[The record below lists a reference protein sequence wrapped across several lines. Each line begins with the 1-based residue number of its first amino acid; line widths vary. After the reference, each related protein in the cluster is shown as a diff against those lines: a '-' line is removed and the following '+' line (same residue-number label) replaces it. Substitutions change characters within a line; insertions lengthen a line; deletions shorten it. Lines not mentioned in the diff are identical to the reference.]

1 MKIWKKISLS
11 LLFILFW
18 GVVSSHDKDVSFPGS
33 LEYTSKTTKI
43 AVFYSRNPRHERL
56 REFTSGISA
65 YISNRKINSLVHN
78 LSIDP
83 TGERDFDDK
92 SERIKIIA
100 KNTINRKYADVII
113 ATDRESHRLIS
124 TIDSSLYANM
134 PVVSICTKTNHIE
147 PLPQNLICE
156 IDWNFEKNFLLGM
169 KLFPRTKRV
178 IFISDD
184 SDYGLAERNLAQNT
198 LSKYKNK
205 VRITY
210 ISPPSEHFDLFINE
224 ITKQPDRTFIILSSW
239 LLDNVGNYNIKGS
252 YYPFLSRLGNIPV
265 FGNQN
270 LSLGSG
276 ILGGYLTSMWDV
288 GNIVA
293 EKAIK
298 MARGMLVPSTIS
310 INCGKLILDYNV
322 IKRLN
327 VPEERIPRETSYI
340 NKPFNIFDDYSTE
353 INFIIFIIV
362 ILSVSLISLA
372 YYHFRFLRVN
382 KDNLKLSK
390 ENEIRKELLDKTLS
404 VMTEG
409 VITFDPGLKIININ
423 KTGVEM
429 SGYSGE
435 FIGLTFNE
443 VFHTSRPH
451 NEISVSDALI
461 KCIKEKGRVQIPNST
476 KINYPDKESRIISG
490 NVSPVIDSDGQISQI
505 VFAFYDRTESFTQQR
520 FLKLAAETA
529 KSYTWA
535 FNTLTKN
542 IYLDENYFKHIKG
555 EAPEESLIRFFL
567 SKIHPDD
574 RKALVKPHNIMSS
587 ETTGE
592 MYKIEF
598 RMSVDN
604 GATYEWWE
612 RRGIVYL
619 EREGRKN
626 VRYIYGMD
634 INIDDHKRREKELIE
649 ARLRAEESDKLKT
662 AFLSNMSHE
671 IRTPLNGLVGFA
683 NLLTEPDYSA
693 DEKRRFVEVINESSR
708 KLMSLISDILDLSRI
723 ESNAL
728 LFEVKPF
735 DLSDNINDVI
745 YSFKNQEKSNVRIVA
760 ELPEKPLTL
769 SFDAFRNRQ
778 ILNNLISNSLKFTD
792 VGEIRVGYKVYEKFV
807 EVFVS
812 DTGIGIEKKNLSAIF
827 ERFFKINEF
836 VGGTGLGLPL
846 CKAIVEKFGGRI
858 WAESEFGAGTT
869 IRYTINFPDIPE
881 SDKTGEIP
889 ETEQKTE
896 KPELMTD
903 NDLQPLI
910 LIAEDLDSN
919 YQLLRIMLSKFYR
932 LIWAKN
938 GEEAVEMY
946 KINNPAVILMDIK
959 MPVMDGLEATKIIRK
974 YSKDVIIIAQ
984 TANAF
989 ESDHKIAIEAG
1000 CNDVVTK
1007 PIRST
1012 VLLAAIKKHLSQ

>member
-1 MKIWKKISLS
+1 MKIWKKISLIM
-11 LLFILFW
+11 LFVLFW
-18 GVVSSHDKDVSFPGS
+18 DVVSSHEKDVSFPGS

-56 REFTSGISA
+56 REFTSGISS
-65 YISNRKINSLVHN
+65 YISKRKINSLVHT

-83 TGERDFDDK
+83 TGERDFDEK
-92 SERIKIIA
+92 CERIKNIA
-100 KNTINRKYADVII
+100 QNTLNRKYADVVI

-124 TIDSSLYANM
+124 CIDSSLYENM
-134 PVVSICTKTNHIE
+134 PVVSICTKTNHVE
-147 PLPQNLICE
+147 PLPRNLVCE

-184 SDYGLAERNLAQNT
+184 SDYGIAERNLAQNT
-198 LSKYKNK
+198 LSKYKDK

-210 ISPPSEHFDLFINE
+210 ISPPTEHFDLFIKE

-239 LLDNVGNYNIKGS
+239 LLDNVGNYNINGS
-252 YYPFLSRLGNIPV
+252 YHPFLSKLGNIPV

-270 LSLGSG
+270 LSIGSG

-293 EKAIK
+293 DKTIK
-298 MARGMLVPSTIS
+298 LARGMLAPSTVS
-310 INCGKLILDYNV
+310 INCGKLILDFNV
-322 IKRLN
+322 VKRLN
-327 VPEERIPRETSYI
+327 VPQERIPREASYI

-390 ENEIRKELLDKTLS
+390 ENEIRKELLDRTLS

-409 VITFDPGLKIININ
+409 VITFDTRLKIININ
-423 KTGVEM
+423 KAGIEM
-429 SGYSGE
+429 SGHSGE
-435 FIGLTFNE
+435 FIGLTFDE

-451 NEISVSDALI
+451 NEISVSDALL
-461 KCIKEKGRVQIPNST
+461 KSIKEKERVQISNST
-476 KINYPDKESRIISG
+476 KINYSDKESRIISG

-542 IYLDENYFKHIKG
+542 IYLDDNYFKHAKDKV
-555 EAPEESLIRFFL
+555 PEESLIRFFL

-574 RKALVKPHNIMSS
+574 RKAMSNS
-587 ETTGE
+587 LSSLSADSTGE
-592 MYKIEF
+592 MNKIEF
-598 RMSVDN
+598 RMSFDN
-604 GATYEWWE
+604 GTTYEWWE
-612 RRGIVYL
+612 RRGITYI

-634 INIDDHKRREKELIE
+634 INIDDHKKRERELIE
-649 ARLRAEESDKLKT
+649 ARLKAEESDKLKT

-735 DLSDNINDVI
+735 DLSDNINEVI
-745 YSFKNQEKSNVRIVA
+745 YSFKNQEKPNVRIVA
-760 ELPEKPLTL
+760 DLPEKPLTL

-778 ILNNLISNSLKFTD
+778 ILNNLIGNSLKFTD
-792 VGEIRVGYKVYEKFV
+792 VGEIRVGYKVHEKFV

-812 DTGIGIEKKNLSAIF
+812 DTGIGIEKKNLYTIF

-858 WAESEFGAGTT
+858 WAESEFGTGTT
-869 IRYTINFPDIPE
+869 IRYTINLPDTPE
-881 SDKTGEIP
+881 SDKREELP
-889 ETEQKTE
+889 ETEKQTE
-896 KPELMTD
+896 KPEPMID
-903 NDLQPLI
+903 KDLQPLI
-910 LIAEDLDSN
+910 LIVEDLDSN
-919 YQLLRIMLSKFYR
+919 YQLLRIMLNKFYR
-932 LIWAKN
+932 LIWARN

-946 KINNPAVILMDIK
+946 KVNNPAVILMDIK

-1007 PIRST
+1007 PIRSS

>member
-1 MKIWKKISLS
+1 MKIFKKISLL
-11 LLFILFW
+11 LLFVLCR
-18 GVVSSHDKDVSFPGS
+18 GVMSSQEKVAVFPGS
-33 LEYTSKTTKI
+33 LEYTSKMTRI

-56 REFTSGISA
+56 REFTSGISS
-65 YISNRKINSLVHN
+65 YISNRKINSLVHT

-92 SERIKIIA
+92 SERIKNIA
-100 KNTINRKYADVII
+100 QSTLNRRYADVII
-113 ATDRESHRLIS
+113 ATDRESHNLIS
-124 TIDSSLYANM
+124 TLDSSLYANM

-147 PLPQNLICE
+147 PLPRNLICE

-178 IFISDD
+178 IFISDN
-184 SDYGLAERNLAQNT
+184 SDYGIAERNLAQNT
-198 LSKYKNK
+198 LSKYRDE

-210 ISPPSEHFDLFINE
+210 ISPPSEHFDLFIKE

-239 LLDNVGNYNIKGS
+239 LLDNVGNYNINGS
-252 YYPFLSRLGNIPV
+252 YHPFLSRLGDIPV

-276 ILGGYLTSMWDV
+276 ILGGYLTSMCDV

-293 EKAIK
+293 DKAIK
-298 MARGMLVPSTIS
+298 MARGMLIPSTIS
-310 INCGKLILDYNV
+310 INCGKLILDFNV
-322 IKRLN
+322 VKRLN
-327 VPEERIPRETSYI
+327 VQEERIPREASYI

-372 YYHFRFLRVN
+372 YYHFRFIRVN

-390 ENEIRKELLDKTLS
+390 ENEIRKELLDRTLS

-409 VITFDPGLKIININ
+409 VISFDQELKIIDIN
-423 KTGVEM
+423 KAGREM
-429 SGYSGE
+429 SGHTGE
-435 FIGLTFNE
+435 FIGLTFDD
-443 VFHTSRPH
+443 VFLTSRPKS
-451 NEISVSDALI
+451 EISVSEALL
-461 KCIKEKGRVQIPNST
+461 KSMKEKERVQISNST
-476 KINYPDKESRIISG
+476 KINYPDRESRVISG
-490 NVSPVIDSDGQISQI
+490 NVSPVIDSDGKISQI

-542 IYLDENYFKHIKG
+542 IYLDDNYFKHIK
-555 EAPEESLIRFFL
+555 EQAPEESLIRFFL

-574 RKALVKPHNIMSS
+574 RKAVVKSNSFMS
-587 ETTGE
+587 TDPGGE
-592 MYKIEF
+592 MSKIEF
-598 RMSVDN
+598 RMSPDN

-612 RRGIVYL
+612 RRGIVYI
-619 EREGRKN
+619 EREGKKN

-634 INIDDHKRREKELIE
+634 INIDDHKKREKELLE
-649 ARLRAEESDKLKT
+649 AKLKAEESDKLKT

-683 NLLTEPDYSA
+683 NLLTDPDYSA

-708 KLMSLISDILDLSRI
+708 KLMSLIGDILDLSRI

-728 LFEVKPF
+728 LFDLKPF
-735 DLSDNINDVI
+735 DLSDNINEVV

-760 ELPEKPLTL
+760 DLPEKPLTL

-792 VGEIRVGYKVYEKFV
+792 VGEIRVGYKVYEKYV

-869 IRYTINFPDIPE
+869 IKYTINFPETPE
-881 SDKTGEIP
+881 PDKNNNMQDADK
-889 ETEQKTE
+889 ETQ
-896 KPELMTD
+896 KPEPEQQKE
-903 NDLQPLI
+903 LQPLI

-932 LIWAKN
+932 LIWARN

-946 KINNPAVILMDIK
+946 KVHNPAVILMDIK
-959 MPVMDGLEATKIIRK
+959 MPVMDGLEATKRIRK
-974 YSKDVIIIAQ
+974 YSKEVIIIAQ

-989 ESDHKIAIEAG
+989 ESDHMIAIEAG

-1007 PIRST
+1007 PIRSS

>member
-1 MKIWKKISLS
+1 MKIWKKISLI
-11 LLFILFW
+11 LLFILCR
-18 GVVSSHDKDVSFPGS
+18 GVVSSQENEAVFPGS

-56 REFTSGISA
+56 REFTSGISS
-65 YISNRKINSLVHN
+65 YISNRKINSLVHT

-83 TGERDFDDK
+83 TGERSFEEK
-92 SERIKIIA
+92 SYRIKTIA
-100 KNTINRKYADVII
+100 QNTINRHYSDVVI
-113 ATDRESHRLIS
+113 ASDLESHELIW
-124 TIDSSLYANM
+124 TLDSLLYSSAAIVSL
-134 PVVSICTKTNHIE
+134 CTKDEEIN
-147 PLPQNLICE
+147 PLPKNLICE

-184 SDYGLAERNLAQNT
+184 SDYGIHERNLAQKT
-198 LSKYKNK
+198 LSKYRDE

-210 ISPPSEHFDLFINE
+210 ISPPKEHFDLFIKE

-239 LLDNVGNYNIKGS
+239 ILDNVGDYNINGS
-252 YYPFLSRLGNIPV
+252 YQPFLGLLGNIPV
-265 FGNQN
+265 FGTQN

-276 ILGGYLTSMWDV
+276 ILGGYLTSMWDI
-288 GNIVA
+288 GNIA
-293 EKAIK
+293 GEKAIK
-298 MARGMLVPSTIS
+298 MARGMLKPGTITL
-310 INCGKLILDYNV
+310 NCGKLALDFNV
-322 IKRLN
+322 VKRLN
-327 VPEERIPRETSYI
+327 IPQERIPKDVNYI

-353 INFIIFIIV
+353 INFIIFIII

-372 YYHFRFLRVN
+372 YYHFRFQRVN

-409 VITFDPGLKIININ
+409 VITFDPKLKIININ
-423 KTGVEM
+423 KAGIEM
-429 SGYSGE
+429 SGHSGE
-435 FIGLTFNE
+435 FNGLTFNE
-443 VFHTSRPH
+443 VFQTSRPH
-451 NEISVSDALI
+451 NEISVSEALL
-461 KCIKEKGRVQIPNST
+461 KCMKVKERVQISNST
-476 KINYPDKESRIISG
+476 KINYPDMESRVISG
-490 NVSPVIDSDGQISQI
+490 NISPVIDSDGQISQI
-505 VFAFYDRTESFTQQR
+505 VFAFYDRTESFTHQR

-529 KSYTWA
+529 RSYTWA
-535 FNTLTKN
+535 YNTLTKN
-542 IYLDENYFKHIKG
+542 LYLNDNYFKYIQEK
-555 EAPEESLIRFFL
+555 APEESFIRFFL
-567 SKIHPDD
+567 SKVHPDD
-574 RKALVKPHNIMSS
+574 RKAVSNTISILSADSM
-587 ETTGE
+587 GE
-592 MYKIEF
+592 MKKIEF
-598 RMSVDN
+598 RMTTDN

-612 RRGIVYL
+612 RRGITYI
-619 EREGRKN
+619 EREGKKN

-634 INIDDHKRREKELIE
+634 IYIDDHKKREMELIE
-649 ARLRAEESDKLKT
+649 ARQRAEESDKLKT

-683 NLLTEPDYSA
+683 NLLKEPDYTT
-693 DEKRRFVEVINESSR
+693 DEKKRFVEVINDSSR
-708 KLMSLISDILDLSRI
+708 RLMSLIGDILDLSRI

-728 LFEVKPF
+728 LFEIKPF
-735 DLSDNINDVI
+735 DLSDNINEVV
-745 YSFKNQEKSNVRIVA
+745 YSFMNQDKSNVKIVTD
-760 ELPEKPLTL
+760 LPEKPLFI

-792 VGEIRVGYKVYEKFV
+792 VGEIKVGYIVREQFV
-807 EVFVS
+807 EIFVS

-869 IRYTINFPDIPE
+869 IRYTINLPDTPE
-881 SDKTGEIP
+881 SDKREELP
-889 ETEQKTE
+889 ETEKQTE
-896 KPELMTD
+896 KPEPMID
-903 NDLQPLI
+903 KDLQPLI
-910 LIAEDLDSN
+910 LIVEDLDSN
-919 YQLLRIMLSKFYR
+919 YQLLRIMLNKFYR
-932 LIWAKN
+932 LIWARN

-946 KINNPAVILMDIK
+946 KVNNPAVILMDIK

-989 ESDHKIAIEAG
+989 ESDHKKAIEAG

-1007 PIRST
+1007 PIRSS
-1012 VLLAAIKKHLSQ
+1012 VLLAAIKKHLPQ

>member
-1 MKIWKKISLS
+1 
-11 LLFILFW
+11 
-18 GVVSSHDKDVSFPGS
+18 
-33 LEYTSKTTKI
+33 
-43 AVFYSRNPRHERL
+43 
-56 REFTSGISA
+56 
-65 YISNRKINSLVHN
+65 
-78 LSIDP
+78 
-83 TGERDFDDK
+83 
-92 SERIKIIA
+92 
-100 KNTINRKYADVII
+100 
-113 ATDRESHRLIS
+113 
-124 TIDSSLYANM
+124 
-134 PVVSICTKTNHIE
+134 
-147 PLPQNLICE
+147 
-156 IDWNFEKNFLLGM
+156 
-169 KLFPRTKRV
+169 
-178 IFISDD
+178 
-184 SDYGLAERNLAQNT
+184 
-198 LSKYKNK
+198 
-205 VRITY
+205 
-210 ISPPSEHFDLFINE
+210 
-224 ITKQPDRTFIILSSW
+224 
-239 LLDNVGNYNIKGS
+239 
-252 YYPFLSRLGNIPV
+252 
-265 FGNQN
+265 
-270 LSLGSG
+270 
-276 ILGGYLTSMWDV
+276 
-288 GNIVA
+288 
-293 EKAIK
+293 
-298 MARGMLVPSTIS
+298 
-310 INCGKLILDYNV
+310 
-322 IKRLN
+322 
-327 VPEERIPRETSYI
+327 
-340 NKPFNIFDDYSTE
+340 
-353 INFIIFIIV
+353 
-362 ILSVSLISLA
+362 
-372 YYHFRFLRVN
+372 
-382 KDNLKLSK
+382 
-390 ENEIRKELLDKTLS
+390 
-404 VMTEG
+404 
-409 VITFDPGLKIININ
+409 
-423 KTGVEM
+423 
-429 SGYSGE
+429 
-435 FIGLTFNE
+435 
-443 VFHTSRPH
+443 
-451 NEISVSDALI
+451 
-461 KCIKEKGRVQIPNST
+461 
-476 KINYPDKESRIISG
+476 
-490 NVSPVIDSDGQISQI
+490 
-505 VFAFYDRTESFTQQR
+505 
-520 FLKLAAETA
+520 
-529 KSYTWA
+529 
-535 FNTLTKN
+535 
-542 IYLDENYFKHIKG
+542 
-555 EAPEESLIRFFL
+555 
-567 SKIHPDD
+567 
-574 RKALVKPHNIMSS
+574 
-587 ETTGE
+587 
-592 MYKIEF
+592 
-598 RMSVDN
+598 
-604 GATYEWWE
+604 
-612 RRGIVYL
+612 
-619 EREGRKN
+619 
-626 VRYIYGMD
+626 
-634 INIDDHKRREKELIE
+634 
-649 ARLRAEESDKLKT
+649 
-662 AFLSNMSHE
+662 MSHE

-932 LIWAKN
+932 LIWARN

-946 KINNPAVILMDIK
+946 KANNPAVILMDIK